1 MLVGVVTASHT
12 VFSTADLAELA
23 RRGITPADAAA
34 QVALLRTPPAE
45 IVLDRP
51 CTVGDGI
58 MVLEEGDR
66 QRLADRGAALAAAGR
81 VSTFVPA
88 SGAATRMF
96 RDLIGALQA
105 PARPS
110 SQLAGEQL
118 FDRLDAFPFAAEVRR
133 RAGVAGSP
141 ASEAD
146 ERALLETLLEGMRYA
161 QLPKALIP
169 FHWAADGPRTAFE
182 DHLIEAARYARAAD
196 GTCRLH
202 FTVAPAFREE
212 FARVLGEIRPRVEQ
226 RCGCRP
232 DVTFAEQSPAT
243 DTLALDA
250 AGEPFRGPDG
260 SLLFR
265 PGGHG
270 ALIRNLE
277 ALGGDLVVIKNID
290 NVRPA
295 EVSDEVVRWK
305 QVSIGYLG
313 DVQAEVLEALSGCL
327 VVAPTDEALRHALSV
342 AAKRFARRPAGALPA
357 REDKRRFAV
366 DALDRP
372 LRVCGMVR
380 NEGEPGGAPFWVRE
394 ADGTTTV
401 QIVEA
406 SQVAA
411 SNPQQRRVFEASTH
425 FNPVDLVC
433 GLRSWT
439 GEPFDLRR
447 FVDERAVFLSSK
459 SHEGR
464 ELRALERPGLWNGAM
479 AGWNTICVEVP
490 ASTFAPVKTVF
501 DLLRPQHQTRGGA

>member
-1 MLVGVVTASHT
+1 MLVGAVTATHT
-12 VFSTADLAELA
+12 IFSPADLAQLA
-23 RRGITPADAAA
+23 GRGITQEEAAA
-34 QVALLRTPPAE
+34 QVALLRTPPAA

-58 MVLEEGDR
+58 VVLEEGDR
-66 QRLADRGAALAAAGR
+66 QRLADRGTALAAAGR

-96 RDLIGALQA
+96 RDLIGALQS
-105 PARPS
+105 PGRPS
-110 SQLAGEQL
+110 SQPAGEEL
-118 FDRLDAFPFAAEVRR
+118 FDRLDALPFAAEVRR

-146 ERALLETLLEGMRYA
+146 ERALLVALLEGMRYA
-161 QLPKALIP
+161 QLPKGLIA
-169 FHWAADGPRTAFE
+169 FHRSADGPRTAFE
-182 DHLIEAARYARAAD
+182 DHLAEAARYARAAD
-196 GTCRLH
+196 GACRLH
-202 FTVAPAFREE
+202 LTVAPAFREE
-212 FARVLGEIRPRVEQ
+212 FARVLSEVRPRVEQ
-226 RCGCRP
+226 RCGCRL
-232 DVTFAEQSPAT
+232 DVTFSEQVPAT

-250 AGEPFRGPDG
+250 AGEPFRGMDG
-260 SLLFR
+260 ALLFR

-295 EVSDEVVRWK
+295 EASDEVVRWK
-305 QVSIGYLG
+305 QVLVGYVG
-313 DVQAEVLEALSGCL
+313 EVQAEVFEALSGCS
-327 VVAPTDEALRHALSV
+327 VAAPTDEALKHALSV
-342 AAKRFARRPAGALPA
+342 AATLFARRPPGALPT
-357 REDKRRFAV
+357 RDDKRRFVV

-411 SNPQQRRVFEASTH
+411 SNPQQRRVFESSTH

-433 GLRSWT
+433 GLRSWK

-501 DLLRPQHQTRGGA
+501 DLLRPQHRARGGA